1 MKFLA
6 VIVCT
11 AILCGVSPETTAW
24 EDGAIN
30 PKATSSDVQVAPVE
44 VLDNEGE
51 KLETSPADDEELTES
66 SDEDDED
73 LEASLDSEDGLEL
86 AEDEEDAETAMEE
99 GIKESEE
106 GLEEVEELEE
116 EEEGEEEEDQ
126 LLDVLK
132 RKRKSKVF
140 FYKFKHETP
149 NSLPLSKICN
159 PNTVFL

>member
-11 AILCGVSPETTAW
+11 TILCGVSPGTTAR

-30 PKATSSDVQVAPVE
+30 PRAAPGDVEEAPAG

-51 KLETSPADDEELTES
+51 NLEASSSDDEEVTES

-73 LEASLDSEDGLEL
+73 LEASLDLEDGLEL
-86 AEDEEDAETAMEE
+86 AQDEEDEEPPSAER
-99 GIKESEE
+99 IKESEE

-116 EEEGEEEEDQ
+116 EEEGEEDEQQ
-126 LLDVLK
+126 LLDVLI

-140 FYKFKHETP
+140 LTSSSMRLP
-149 NSLPLSKICN
+149 NHFP
-159 PNTVFL
+159 

>member
-11 AILCGVSPETTAW
+11 TILCGVSPGTTAR

-30 PKATSSDVQVAPVE
+30 PRAAPGDVEEAPAG

-51 KLETSPADDEELTES
+51 NLEASSSDDEEVTES

-86 AEDEEDAETAMEE
+86 AQDDEDEEPPSAER
-99 GIKESEE
+99 IKESQE

-116 EEEGEEEEDQ
+116 EEEGEGEEDQ

-149 NSLPLSKICN
+149 KSLPLSKICN
-159 PNTVFL
+159 PNTVFW